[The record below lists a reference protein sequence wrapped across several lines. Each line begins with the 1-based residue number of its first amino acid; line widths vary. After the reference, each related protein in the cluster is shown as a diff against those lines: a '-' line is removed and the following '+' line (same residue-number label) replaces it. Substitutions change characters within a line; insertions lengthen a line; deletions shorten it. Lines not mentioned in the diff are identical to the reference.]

1 MGKTGLDFADCI
13 LCRILSVSTLKL
25 NTFGK
30 FNVREFFTD
39 EIVSPF
45 KGCCSSAHLCPTI
58 CDPMD
63 CSTPS
68 LPVPHHLPEF
78 AQVHVHCF
86 PDGSDGKAST
96 YNVGD
101 LGSIPGSGRSP
112 GGRKWQPT
120 PVFLPG
126 ESHGQRSLTGYSLQ
140 DHKSQTRLSV

>member
-112 GGRKWQPT
+112 GEGNSNPLQYACLGNPMDRGAWQATVHVVPKELDAT
-120 PVFLPG
+120 
-126 ESHGQRSLTGYSLQ
+126 
-140 DHKSQTRLSV
+140 